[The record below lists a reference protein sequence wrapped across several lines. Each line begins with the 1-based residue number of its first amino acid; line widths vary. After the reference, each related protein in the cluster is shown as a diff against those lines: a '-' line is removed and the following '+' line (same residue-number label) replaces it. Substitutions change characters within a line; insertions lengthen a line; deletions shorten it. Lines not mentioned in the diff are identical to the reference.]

1 MALAYH
7 RRSSLLPRP
16 AFTLIELLVTLT
28 IITMV
33 AGLSL
38 AGLASSR
45 QRAKIDKTKSTIRKL
60 HEIVMPQYE
69 SYLTRRVAGSN
80 AAARL
85 SALRLLM
92 VQEMPDQ
99 WAEVYAVGSLPT
111 NAGAPPRRYADYMSS
126 LASGPKWTANK
137 VAYQGAECLAMLI
150 TRGGFAPDAVELFR
164 NDEMGDIDGDGA
176 PEFWD
181 GWGNPIGF
189 IRWPAGFAS
198 PVQVLNATTN
208 PDPYDPTGVSGD
220 YGLVPLIYS
229 SGPNGANDD
238 RLSVASGYAIG
249 VAGLP
254 PQSLA
259 TTRLLNPL
267 GDLAGTITN
276 SGAASDNITNHDL
289 MTK

>member
-7 RRSSLLPRP
+7 RRSSLLPRTG
-16 AFTLIELLVTLT
+16 FTLIELLVTLT

-45 QRAKIDKTKSTIRKL
+45 QRAKIDKTKNTIRKL
-60 HEIVMPQYE
+60 HEIVIPQYE
-69 SYLTRRVAGSN
+69 SYLARRVAGST
-80 AAARL
+80 ATARL

-99 WAEVYAVGSLPT
+99 WADVYALSAVPAT
-111 NAGAPPRRYADYMSS
+111 ATAPPRRYADYRNAIS
-126 LASGPKWTANK
+126 PTAR
-137 VAYQGAECLAMLI
+137 YEGAECLAMLV

-181 GWGNPIGF
+181 GWGIPIGF

-198 PVQVLNATTN
+198 PVQELNATTN
-208 PDPYDPTGVSGD
+208 PDPYDPTGASGD
-220 YGLVPLIYS
+220 YGLLPLIYS
-229 SGPNGANDD
+229 SGPNGATDD
-238 RLSVASGYAIG
+238 PQSVASGYA
-249 VAGLP
+249 ASASGL
-254 PQSLA
+254 A
-259 TTRLLNPL
+259 NPL
-267 GDLAGTITN
+267 TSTRFGSPLPGTVINTT
-276 SGAASDNITNHDL
+276 AAADNVTNHDL
-289 MTK
+289 ISK